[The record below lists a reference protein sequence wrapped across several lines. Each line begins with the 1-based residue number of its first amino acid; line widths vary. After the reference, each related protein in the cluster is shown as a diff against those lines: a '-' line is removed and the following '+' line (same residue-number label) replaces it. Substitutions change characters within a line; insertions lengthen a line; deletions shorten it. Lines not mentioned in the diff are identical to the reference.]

1 MPQKPDQ
8 MTQKIE
14 KKSHKLKQKE
24 EKLRESE
31 WILRQFQNIANIG
44 SWHMDFITG
53 ESGFS
58 DELYKMHG
66 VDDRFDCS
74 ADNIMAKLI
83 HPEDRE
89 KVQSAL
95 EKALAGEVQPP
106 LEWRIIRPDGKERIM
121 YSEGAK
127 VSFDKDNKPT
137 KIIASV
143 KDITD
148 RKQMEKALRAEE
160 KKYRL
165 LVQNLPSI
173 VYKGYKDWSVEFFDT
188 KIKRFT
194 GYDVDEFNS
203 RRMKWIDIIVEE
215 DIEDARKRFIHALKT
230 NRSYVREYRI
240 RSKTEHIHW
249 IQERGQIVCDKK
261 GVIEHVSGVF
271 FDITDHKKAEEA
283 LRKSEEK
290 ARALLNAT
298 NDAVVLLDPEGM
310 ILDINDTCARR
321 FHKSKDEMMG
331 LCMWDLLPAE
341 VAKRRNKKVNQVF
354 ESGKPVRMVDEL
366 QGVWNDTNIYPVCIP
381 TGEVTRVAIFD
392 RDITDRKRAEEH
404 IHSLTHQLIKAQE
417 SERRRIA
424 RELHDNVAQDLS
436 LLKIGCDTLF
446 DDQPSIPVK
455 VRQKA
460 VELSK
465 LLQGSITAVRDMAYD
480 LRPPGLDQ
488 LGLVRTVYQYCEE
501 FSGKTGINVDFF
513 AAGMDDLKIPFDIKI
528 NLYRLIQEALWNIK
542 KHADAAHVTIRLVAS
557 FPTIILRIEDDG
569 KGFDVEDRLVAASNE
584 KRMGLRSM
592 AERVSLLKGKMR
604 IKSRPA
610 EGTKIYAEVP
620 FKEKNYV

>member
-8 MTQKIE
+8 VTQKME
-14 KKSHKLKQKE
+14 KENHKLKQRE

-31 WILRQFQNIANIG
+31 WILKQFQNIANIG
-44 SWHMDFITG
+44 SWYMDFITN

-74 ADNIMAKLI
+74 AVNIMAKLI
-83 HPEDRE
+83 HPEDQE
-89 KVQSAL
+89 KVQSAF
-95 EKALAGEVQPP
+95 EKTLAGEVQPP
-106 LEWRIIRPDGKERIM
+106 IEWRIIRPDGKERIM

-127 VSFDKDNKPT
+127 VFFDKDNKPT

-143 KDITD
+143 QDITD
-148 RKQMEKALRAEE
+148 RKQMEEALKTGEE
-160 KKYRL
+160 KYRL
-165 LVQNLPSI
+165 LLQNLPSI
-173 VYKGYKDWSVEFFDT
+173 VYKGYKDWSIEFFDT
-188 KIKRFT
+188 KIKHFT

-203 RRMKWIDIIVEE
+203 RRMKWIDIIIKE
-215 DIEDARKRFIHALKT
+215 DIEDARRCFTRALKT

-240 RSKTEHIHW
+240 RSKDEHIHW
-249 IQERGQIVCDKK
+249 IQERGQIICDRK
-261 GVIEHVSGVF
+261 GEIEHVSGVF

-298 NDAVVLLDPEGM
+298 NDAVVLLDSEGR

-321 FHKSKDEMMG
+321 FHKRKDEMMG
-331 LCMWDLLPAE
+331 LRIWDLLSPE
-341 VAKRRNKKVNQVF
+341 VTERRNQKVKQVF

-366 QGVWNDTNIYPVCIP
+366 QGVWNDTNIYPVCNL

-392 RDITDRKRAEEH
+392 CDITDRKRAEEQ

-417 SERRRIA
+417 SERQRIA
-424 RELHDNVAQDLS
+424 RDLHDNLAQDLS

-455 VRQKA
+455 IRQKA
-460 VELSK
+460 VGLSQ
-465 LLQGSITAVRDMAYD
+465 LLQESITAVRDMAYD

-501 FSGKTGINVDFF
+501 FSEKTGINVDFF
-513 AAGMDDLKIPFDIKI
+513 AAGMDDLKIPFDIEI

-542 KHADAAHVTIRLVAS
+542 KHADANRVTLRLVAS

-569 KGFDVEDRLVAASNE
+569 KGFEVEDRLVAASNE
-584 KRMGLRSM
+584 KRMGLWSM
-592 AERVSLLKGKMR
+592 TERVSLLKGKMR

>member
-1 MPQKPDQ
+1 MSQKPDQ

-14 KKSHKLKQKE
+14 KKSHKLKQRE

-58 DELYKMHG
+58 DELYKMYG

-95 EKALAGEVQPP
+95 EKTLAGEVQPP

-127 VSFDKDNKPT
+127 VSFDKNNTPT

-143 KDITD
+143 QDITD
-148 RKQMEKALRAEE
+148 RKQMEEALRAGEE
-160 KKYRL
+160 KYRL

-194 GYDVDEFNS
+194 GYDVDDFNS
-203 RRMKWIDIIVEE
+203 RRMKWIDIIIEE
-215 DIEDARKRFIHALKT
+215 DIEGARKRFIHALKT

-240 RSKTEHIHW
+240 RSKDEHIHW

-261 GVIEHVSGVF
+261 GEIEHVSGVF

-283 LRKSEEK
+283 LQKSEEK

-310 ILDINDTCARR
+310 ILDINDTCAQR
-321 FHKSKDEMMG
+321 FHKRKDEMMG
-331 LCMWDLLPAE
+331 LCIWDLLSPE
-341 VAKRRNKKVNQVF
+341 VTERRNKKVNQVF

-366 QGVWNDTNIYPVCIP
+366 QGVWNDINIYPVCNL
-381 TGEVTRVAIFD
+381 TGEVVRVAIFD
-392 RDITDRKRAEEH
+392 RDITDRKRAEEQ

-417 SERRRIA
+417 SERQRIA
-424 RELHDNVAQDLS
+424 RDLHDNVAQDLS

-446 DDQPSIPVK
+446 DDQPSIPVEI
-455 VRQKA
+455 RQKT

-465 LLQGSITAVRDMAYD
+465 LLQGSITTVRDMAYD

-513 AAGMDDLKIPFDIKI
+513 AAGMDDLKLPFDTEI

-542 KHADAAHVTIRLVAS
+542 KHAAAAHATIRLVAS

-569 KGFDVEDRLVAASNE
+569 KGFEVEDRLASASNE

-592 AERVSLLKGKMR
+592 TERVCLLKGKMR

-620 FKEKNYV
+620 FKEENYV